1 MFRIKT
7 VKPLKEYKLL
17 VEFENNERRTC
28 DISQFLNIGS
38 FKELRNE
45 ELINQVR
52 NEGYSVEWPNELDL
66 SFNTLLSNLNIDA
79 MIYELYFPDEIKAA
93 EREILKHLNNLPEL
107 NDNQTDEQK
116 LTIVENLCRELSNP
130 SHPVS
135 IAMKDT

>member
-66 SFNTLLSNLNIDA
+66 SSDTLLRI
-79 MIYELYFPDEIKAA
+79 
-93 EREILKHLNNLPEL
+93 
-107 NDNQTDEQK
+107 
-116 LTIVENLCRELSNP
+116 
-130 SHPVS
+130 
-135 IAMKDT
+135 